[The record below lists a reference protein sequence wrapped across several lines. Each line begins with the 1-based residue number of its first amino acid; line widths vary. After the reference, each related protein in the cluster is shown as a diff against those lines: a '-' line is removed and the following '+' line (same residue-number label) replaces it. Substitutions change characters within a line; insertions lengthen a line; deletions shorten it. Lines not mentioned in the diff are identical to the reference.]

1 MKTKKI
7 LFNYDFIINL
17 ILSFFKI
24 YVFLNIIFLFS
35 KYNNKNKISNFSFNK
50 QYIEAHKNINMT
62 FHNKIQ
68 NKNKIKIAIYTHCI
82 KNGGR
87 ARVTTLLLK
96 YLFRI
101 KIFNLFLFTRKF
113 KEDNEYFVPEDIK
126 RVIIKKDLIKTIKK
140 NKIDI
145 LIYELD
151 EIKDI
156 LLLNHFTKSKVI
168 FYHHSSTFDWL
179 YENYIIF
186 KKIYK
191 SFYDSKYVV
200 SIVPFENDYL
210 FKKWGIR
217 SILMDNF
224 ITYEFK
230 SVIQTD
236 LTSKIIIMLGRANS
250 KKKRFILGMQ
260 SMEYIIKEI
269 PECKLKIISNRTGI
283 NKQEYFVE
291 NTNLEN
297 NIKFIGYIAA
307 PDIIF
312 KNASLSFFPSITEAF
327 PMVLVETKIYGIP
340 NILLGLDYISISKG
354 GTVIIYDDTPESL
367 AKEAI
372 TILKIKAYKRRLNL
386 EARNSMRKFN
396 NEIILLK
403 WVKLILSVYND
414 DDYYYINLREEDKK
428 INEKQALKII
438 KNQLNLLKKRNPYFL
453 NISSKNYENYTWME
467 EIKFK

>member
-1 MKTKKI
+1 MMPAAA
-7 LFNYDFIINL
+7 
-17 ILSFFKI
+17 S
-24 YVFLNIIFLFS
+24 
-35 KYNNKNKISNFSFNK
+35 YNRI
-50 QYIEAHKNINMT
+50 M
-62 FHNKIQ
+62 
-68 NKNKIKIAIYTHCI
+68 NKNKIKIAIYTYCI

-87 ARVTTLLLK
+87 ARVTALLLK
-96 YLFRI
+96 YLFRN

-113 KEDNEYFVPEDIK
+113 KENNEYIFPEDIK
-126 RVIIKKDLIKTIKK
+126 RVIIKKDLIKAIKK
-140 NKIDI
+140 NKIDV

-156 LLLNHFTKSKVI
+156 LLLNHFTKAKVI

-179 YENYIIF
+179 YENYLIF

-250 KKKRFILGMQ
+250 KKKRFMLGMQ

-269 PECKLKIISNRTGI
+269 PECNLKIISNRTGI

-372 TILKIKAYKRRLNL
+372 TILKNRAYKRTLSF
-386 EARNSMRKFN
+386 EARNSMRQFK
-396 NEIILLK
+396 NEILLSK
-403 WVKLILSVYND
+403 WVKLILSVYHD

-438 KNQLNLLKKRNPYFL
+438 DNQLNLLRKRNPHFF
-453 NISSKNYENYTWME
+453 NISAKNYENYTWME

>member
-1 MKTKKI
+1 MT
-7 LFNYDFIINL
+7 
-17 ILSFFKI
+17 S
-24 YVFLNIIFLFS
+24 
-35 KYNNKNKISNFSFNK
+35 YNRI
-50 QYIEAHKNINMT
+50 M
-62 FHNKIQ
+62 
-68 NKNKIKIAIYTHCI
+68 NKNKIKIAIYTYCI

-87 ARVTTLLLK
+87 ARVTALLLK
-96 YLFRI
+96 YLFRN

-113 KEDNEYFVPEDIK
+113 KENNEYIFPEDIK

-140 NKIDI
+140 NKIDV

-156 LLLNHFTKSKVI
+156 LLLNHFTKAKVI

-179 YENYIIF
+179 YENYTIF

-224 ITYEFK
+224 ITYEFE

-250 KKKRFILGMQ
+250 KKKRFMLGMQ

-269 PECKLKIISNRTGI
+269 PECNLKIISNRTGI

-372 TILKIKAYKRRLNL
+372 TILKNRAYKRTLSF
-386 EARNSMRKFN
+386 EARNSMRQFK
-396 NEIILLK
+396 NEILLSK
-403 WVKLILSVYND
+403 WVKLILSVYHD

-438 KNQLNLLKKRNPYFL
+438 DNQLNLLRKRNPHFF
-453 NISSKNYENYTWME
+453 NISAKNYENYTWME

>member
-1 MKTKKI
+1 MT
-7 LFNYDFIINL
+7 
-17 ILSFFKI
+17 S
-24 YVFLNIIFLFS
+24 
-35 KYNNKNKISNFSFNK
+35 YNRI
-50 QYIEAHKNINMT
+50 M
-62 FHNKIQ
+62 
-68 NKNKIKIAIYTHCI
+68 NKNKIKIAIYTYCI

-87 ARVTTLLLK
+87 ARVTALLLK
-96 YLFRI
+96 YLFRN

-113 KEDNEYFVPEDIK
+113 KENNEYIFPEDIK

-140 NKIDI
+140 NKIDV

-156 LLLNHFTKSKVI
+156 LLLNHFTKAKVI

-179 YENYIIF
+179 YENYTIF

-250 KKKRFILGMQ
+250 KKKRFMLGMQ

-269 PECKLKIISNRTGI
+269 PECNLKIISNRTGI

-372 TILKIKAYKRRLNL
+372 TILKNRAYKRTLSF
-386 EARNSMRKFN
+386 EARNSMRQFK
-396 NEIILLK
+396 NEILLSK
-403 WVKLILSVYND
+403 WVKLILSVYHD

-438 KNQLNLLKKRNPYFL
+438 DNQLNLLRKRNPHFF
-453 NISSKNYENYTWME
+453 NISAKNYENYTWME